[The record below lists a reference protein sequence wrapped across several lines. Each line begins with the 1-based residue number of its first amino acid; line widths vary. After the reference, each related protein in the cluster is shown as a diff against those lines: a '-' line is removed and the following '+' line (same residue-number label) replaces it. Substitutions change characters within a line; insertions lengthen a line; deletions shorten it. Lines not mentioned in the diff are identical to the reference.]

1 MNFDEQFDP
10 AGTCA
15 GFDMEQLRLLL
26 NNTGLSV
33 HEPSLYQITHTI
45 MHVFMQVAGPG
56 PRANITR
63 KKTCVLSCMLTRS
76 LQPSPFLLVVGLRD
90 SPGHFFVNI
99 QLIIHN
105 TYTGNS
111 DVIIKHEAATPAAQ
125 TAQSSR
131 MATGEEGEDEGKGG
145 GAERMGH
152 AQNACSQEVE
162 KEDEEAG
169 IIEKSKVTEE
179 KAVSG
184 DS

>member
-1 MNFDEQFDP
+1 
-10 AGTCA
+10 
-15 GFDMEQLRLLL
+15 
-26 NNTGLSV
+26 
-33 HEPSLYQITHTI
+33 
-45 MHVFMQVAGPG
+45 
-56 PRANITR
+56 
-63 KKTCVLSCMLTRS
+63 
-76 LQPSPFLLVVGLRD
+76 VVGLRD

-125 TAQSSR
+125 TVQSSR
-131 MATGEEGEDEGKGG
+131 MATGEEGADEAKGG

-162 KEDEEAG
+162 EEDEEAG
-169 IIEKSKVTEE
+169 IIEKSKPTEE

-184 DS
+184 GS